1 MDSVDEALFTAATQ
15 VTVHNGKKAKFW
27 LSSWV
32 NGGSSAL
39 IFPDLFNHTRRQ
51 QRSVAEAMHNNTWIS
66 DLMHNPSTSL
76 LVNYMLLWIL
86 VDAAQFNP
94 QDPIEDEI
102 VWTRSA
108 NDNYSAKMA
117 YEMQF
122 DGSLESSFP
131 TQLWNMWAPSRY
143 TVFIWLLLLGRIWT
157 ADRLLHWEW
166 KNDYFYSLSIRNLE
180 TVLHLFM
187 ECPVARQVWLEVSN

>member
-1 MDSVDEALFTAATQ
+1 
-15 VTVHNGKKAKFW
+15 
-27 LSSWV
+27 
-32 NGGSSAL
+32 
-39 IFPDLFNHTRRQ
+39 
-51 QRSVAEAMHNNTWIS
+51 
-66 DLMHNPSTSL
+66 
-76 LVNYMLLWIL
+76 

-108 NDNYSAKMA
+108 NGNYSAKTA

-122 DGSLESSFP
+122 NDSLELSFP

-143 TVFIWLLLLGRIWT
+143 MVFIWLLLQGRIWT
-157 ADRLLHWEW
+157 ADRLLRWGW
-166 KNDYFYSLSIRNLE
+166 KNDYFYPLCIRNLE

-187 ECPVARQVWLEVSN
+187 ECPVAHQVWLEVSN